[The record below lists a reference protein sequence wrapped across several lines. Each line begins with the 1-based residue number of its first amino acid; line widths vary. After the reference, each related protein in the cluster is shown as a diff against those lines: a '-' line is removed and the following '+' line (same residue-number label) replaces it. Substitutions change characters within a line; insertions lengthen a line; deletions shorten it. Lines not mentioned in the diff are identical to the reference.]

1 MICLI
6 TVNGILRGDEVKYS
20 LKTQQR
26 ILEESSFRTVE
37 ELSDM
42 YKIPISVIN
51 KWLVLNY
58 DEEQLKT
65 SVRQK
70 LYNVIPLV
78 EANIETIYS
87 DYVICGISD
96 KEWEL
101 CSRKISQIIT
111 DFAYKVYKTA
121 IADSALLE
129 YKKLKR
135 K

>member
-1 MICLI
+1 M
-6 TVNGILRGDEVKYS
+6 KYS
-20 LKTQQR
+20 LKTQQK

-37 ELSDM
+37 ELSEI
-42 YKIPISVIN
+42 YKIPASVIN

-101 CSRKISQIIT
+101 CSKKISQLIT

-129 YKKLKR
+129 YKKIKR

>member
-1 MICLI
+1 M
-6 TVNGILRGDEVKYS
+6 KYS
-20 LKTQQR
+20 LKTQQK

-42 YKIPISVIN
+42 YKIPASVIN

-78 EANIETIYS
+78 EANIETVYS
-87 DYVICGISD
+87 DYIICGISD
-96 KEWEL
+96 KEWDM

-121 IADSALLE
+121 VIDSATME
-129 YKKLKR
+129 YKKSK
-135 K
+135 KDC

>member
-1 MICLI
+1 M
-6 TVNGILRGDEVKYS
+6 NGILRGGEVKYS
-20 LKTQQR
+20 LKTQQK

-42 YKIPISVIN
+42 YKIPASVIN
-51 KWLVLNY
+51 KWLILNY

-78 EANIETIYS
+78 EANIETVYS

-96 KEWEL
+96 KEWDM

-121 IADSALLE
+121 VIDSATME
-129 YKKLKR
+129 YKKSK
-135 K
+135 KDC

>member
-1 MICLI
+1 M
-6 TVNGILRGDEVKYS
+6 NGILRGDEVKYS
-20 LKTQQR
+20 LKTQQK

-42 YKIPISVIN
+42 YKIPASVIN
-51 KWLVLNY
+51 KWLILNY

-65 SVRQK
+65 SIRQK

-78 EANIETIYS
+78 EANIETVYS

-96 KEWEL
+96 KEWDM

-121 IADSALLE
+121 VIDSATME
-129 YKKLKR
+129 YKKSK
-135 K
+135 KDY

>member
-1 MICLI
+1 M
-6 TVNGILRGDEVKYS
+6 NGILRGDEVKYS
-20 LKTQQR
+20 LKTQQK

-42 YKIPISVIN
+42 YKIPASVIN
-51 KWLVLNY
+51 KWLILNY

-65 SVRQK
+65 SIRQK

-78 EANIETIYS
+78 EANIETVYS
-87 DYVICGISD
+87 DYVIHGISD
-96 KEWEL
+96 KEWDM

-121 IADSALLE
+121 VIDSATME
-129 YKKLKR
+129 YKKSK
-135 K
+135 KDY

>member
-1 MICLI
+1 M
-6 TVNGILRGDEVKYS
+6 NGILRGDEVKYS
-20 LKTQQR
+20 LKAQQK

-37 ELSDM
+37 ELSDI
-42 YKIPISVIN
+42 YKIPASVIN
-51 KWLVLNY
+51 KWLILNY

-65 SVRQK
+65 SIRQK

-78 EANIETIYS
+78 EANIETVYS

-96 KEWEL
+96 KEWDM

-121 IADSALLE
+121 VIDSATME
-129 YKKLKR
+129 YKKSK
-135 K
+135 KDY